1 MLGTRFYPS
10 KVGGLSPFGDSPV
23 RPTATGPLYCR
34 KAAGLYAI
42 FSNVSVLPLCE
53 RKFLLTSLAEIAATE
68 FTGQVDRN
76 MTTALYIGIKPNG
89 LGPR

>member
-1 MLGTRFYPS
+1 MFGTRYYPS
-10 KVGGLSPFGDSPV
+10 KVGGLSPFGDSPA

-34 KAAGLYAI
+34 IAAGLSAT
-42 FSNVSVLPLCE
+42 FSNVSVLPQSE
-53 RKFLLTSLAEIAATE
+53 REFLLDSLAEIAATE
-68 FTGQVDRN
+68 FAGRVDRN